1 MGEQSWQFIP
11 REIKQ
16 VAHKLDLTWE
26 TAATMAKPLNSTMGP
41 SDEAVRVL
49 GKYDAQNRVSLKPRD
64 ATRDSVEIIEISP
77 RSASTAKV
85 NRSAIRLTPAANVE
99 VPPGDFSPPGNS
111 DAPIDM
117 PPGNFSRPA
126 SSRWNTAPQIPINH
140 GEEEGEQT
148 TKSVLGV

>member
-16 VAHKLDLTWE
+16 LAYKLDLTWE
-26 TAATMAKPLNSTMGP
+26 TAATMAKPLNATMEP

-49 GKYDAQNRVSLKPRD
+49 GMYHAQKRVSLKPRD
-64 ATRDSVEIIEISP
+64 ATRDSIEIVEISP
-77 RSASTAKV
+77 RSATTAKV
-85 NRSAIRLTPAANVE
+85 YESAIRLTPAADVE
-99 VPPGDFSPPGNS
+99 VPPGDFSPPSNS
-111 DAPIDM
+111 DAPIDT

-126 SSRWNTAPQIPINH
+126 SSRWNTTPQMPINH

-148 TKSVLGV
+148 W